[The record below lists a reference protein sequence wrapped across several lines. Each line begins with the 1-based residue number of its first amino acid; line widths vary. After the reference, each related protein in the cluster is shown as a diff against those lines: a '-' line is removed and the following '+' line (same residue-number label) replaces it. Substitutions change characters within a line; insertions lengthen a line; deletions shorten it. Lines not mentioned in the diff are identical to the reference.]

1 MVNFLSNMLRGDVSF
16 QSKCHRGL
24 GQQAPPP
31 AGRRDKFYMNVS
43 WRSLYHRGVFRRHLI
58 RRRFL
63 SSRSNSFCRRLRSTV
78 NHKKCK
84 WGLCPLPCSSSFRGQ
99 LSYKVTRCIHDTEQ
113 SCTPK
118 MFFLLLPFI
127 HKVLK
132 SNFGEAGDLDP
143 WKVRALKCLHS
154 TIRCSLIQFFV
165 FPHFFQS
172 CRGTLVSF
180 PVTQPCE
187 CSKAQKTSRPSSS
200 LVRTPV
206 LALVTLADHFTRQR

>member
-31 AGRRDKFYMNVS
+31 AGRRDKFYMNVRKVS

-143 WKVRALKCLHS
+143 WK
-154 TIRCSLIQFFV
+154 
-165 FPHFFQS
+165 S

>member
-31 AGRRDKFYMNVS
+31 AGRRDKFYMNVRKVS

-99 LSYKVTRCIHDTEQ
+99 LSYKV
-113 SCTPK
+113 
-118 MFFLLLPFI
+118 
-127 HKVLK
+127 LK

-143 WKVRALKCLHS
+143 WK
-154 TIRCSLIQFFV
+154 
-165 FPHFFQS
+165 S

>member
-31 AGRRDKFYMNVS
+31 AGRRDKFYMNVRKVS

-99 LSYKVTRCIHDTEQ
+99 LSY
-113 SCTPK
+113 
-118 MFFLLLPFI
+118 
-127 HKVLK
+127 KVLK